1 MSIRVEALRQRLD
14 AVGAVTGASVGTT
27 AQDAYRDAV
36 RTLKDAQKKLT
47 SDTEGKAADH
57 VLLSDR
63 LAIQVAQAAV
73 AQAASALAVENDAI
87 WPSSGSGSTSAG
99 SAGGSSAP
107 AVDGAVAGSAPGR
120 STDAAHRADR
130 TDGTAPRRH
139 RHLHLSRGRPLGLE
153 VLPAPPGDEPP
164 THR

>member
-14 AVGAVTGASVGTT
+14 AVGAVTGASIGTT

-47 SDTEGKAADH
+47 TDTEGKAADH

-73 AQAASALAVENDAI
+73 AQAASALAFENDAI
-87 WPSSGSGSTSAG
+87 WPSSSSGSTSAG
-99 SAGGSSAP
+99 TAGGSSAP
-107 AVDGAVAGSAPGR
+107 VVDGAAVGSTPGR
-120 STDAAHRADR
+120 STDAAHRSDRADR
-130 TDGTAPRRH
+130 AERADRVERADQADQAGRPGPTAPR
-139 RHLHLSRGRPLGLE
+139 
-153 VLPAPPGDEPP
+153 PGGIDLY
-164 THR
+164 T

>member
-14 AVGAVTGASVGTT
+14 AVGAVTGGSIGTT

-47 SDTEGKAADH
+47 TDTEGKAADH

-87 WPSSGSGSTSAG
+87 WPSNSSGSTGSTPAAAGDAATAAG
-99 SAGGSSAP
+99 SAST
-107 AVDGAVAGSAPGR
+107 R

-130 TDGTAPRRH
+130 AERAERVERADQADQAGRPGPTAPR
-139 RHLHLSRGRPLGLE
+139 
-153 VLPAPPGDEPP
+153 PGGIDLY
-164 THR
+164 T

>member
-47 SDTEGKAADH
+47 TDTEGKAADN

-87 WPSSGSGSTSAG
+87 WPSSSTGST
-99 SAGGSSAP
+99 P
-107 AVDGAVAGSAPGR
+107 AAASDAVPPAGSAPAR
-120 STDAAHRADR
+120 STDAADRAERGDRAERAERADQADQAGR
-130 TDGTAPRRH
+130 PGPTAPR
-139 RHLHLSRGRPLGLE
+139 
-153 VLPAPPGDEPP
+153 PGGIDIY
-164 THR
+164 T

>member
-14 AVGAVTGASVGTT
+14 AVGAVTGASIGTT

-87 WPSSGSGSTSAG
+87 WPSSSSGSTGSTPAAAG
-99 SAGGSSAP
+99 DAAT
-107 AVDGAVAGSAPGR
+107 AAGSAPGR
-120 STDAAHRADR
+120 STEAPHRADR
-130 TDGTAPRRH
+130 TDRTERADRVERADQADQAGRPGPTAPR
-139 RHLHLSRGRPLGLE
+139 
-153 VLPAPPGDEPP
+153 PGGIDIY
-164 THR
+164 T